1 MTTADPQPDSTEA
14 PAPSAPQGRISPA
27 LMVFLIT
34 GVLGLAAAGITLLAS
49 QSSDSSSAP
58 RASIAEAGSGPVRD
72 IPAPEF
78 TLRTLAGNTV
88 TLEDYRGRIVYLNF
102 WATWCLPCVR
112 ELPALQQFASE
123 QGEDGAVVLALN
135 QGETVTEV
143 RDFLNGLGV
152 RGLTVLMDEDALTRR
167 LYNVNNFP
175 TTYIIGPDGV
185 QQYMKLGEFT
195 LEEMY
200 EYLEA
205 VQEAYAEPEP
215 DPAG

>member
-1 MTTADPQPDSTEA
+1 MTTADQQPETNT
-14 PAPSAPQGRISPA
+14 PPVTPPQGRISPA
-27 LMVFLIT
+27 LMVFFIT
-34 GVLGLAAAGITLLAS
+34 GMLGLVAAVITLLAS
-49 QSSDSSSAP
+49 GASEGSTGP
-58 RASIAEAGSGPVRD
+58 RASIGDGGSGAVRD

-78 TLRTLAGNTV
+78 SLRTLAGNTV
-88 TLEDYRGRIVYLNF
+88 TLDDYEGRIVYLNF

-112 ELPALQQFASE
+112 ELPALQQFAEE
-123 QGEDGAVVLALN
+123 QGADGAVVLALN

-152 RGLTVLMDEDALTRR
+152 RGLTVLMDEEAIMRR
-167 LYNVNNFP
+167 AYNVNNFP
-175 TTYIIGPDGV
+175 TTYVIGPDGV

-205 VQEAYAEPEP
+205 VQDVYAEPEA